1 MLKDFWNWN
10 KVLGSIIIEI
20 IQIFFTV
27 LPRSRGK
34 YSPSVEKKNP
44 GKETKEQPFYEVK
57 PSVFVPRVPFVKARV
72 K

>member
-1 MLKDFWNWN
+1 MCVFNSILLK
-10 KVLGSIIIEI
+10 I
-20 IQIFFTV
+20 IQTLFTV